1 MRILYVAP
9 QYDYGKPE
17 QGYSFE
23 HNNFYDFLSKSG
35 HELIYFDF
43 LTLLKDLG
51 KERMNSRLLETVN
64 SERPELMFTVLFTDE
79 FDPATVKAIS
89 ENTNTTTVNWFCDDH
104 WRFEN
109 YSRHWAPWFNWVIT
123 TAASAIPKYADI
135 GYQNVIKSQWA
146 CNHFSYKK
154 IETDFKYDV
163 TFVGQPHG
171 NRRQIIA
178 CLKQNGI
185 DVQTFGAG
193 WEAGRVSQDS
203 MIRIFNESRINLNLS
218 NASIPLGGLQNPL
231 FKPAMDRLA
240 RALDT
245 IPFGPSIKKAGREVM
260 AIGQNPGT
268 SINTGK
274 QYFEQIKGRNFEV
287 PGCGGFL
294 LAGNVED
301 LESYY
306 EIGKEVVCFDDN
318 KDLIEKI
325 KYYLAHG
332 DERAAIAQRGYERTI
347 RDHTYA
353 RRFEDIFGKIGL
365 TNA

>member
-1 MRILYVAP
+1 
-9 QYDYGKPE
+9 
-17 QGYSFE
+17 
-23 HNNFYDFLSKSG
+23 
-35 HELIYFDF
+35 
-43 LTLLKDLG
+43 
-51 KERMNSRLLETVN
+51 
-64 SERPELMFTVLFTDE
+64 
-79 FDPATVKAIS
+79 
-89 ENTNTTTVNWFCDDH
+89 
-104 WRFEN
+104 
-109 YSRHWAPWFNWVIT
+109 
-123 TAASAIPKYADI
+123 
-135 GYQNVIKSQWA
+135 
-146 CNHFSYKK
+146 
-154 IETDFKYDV
+154 
-163 TFVGQPHG
+163 
-171 NRRQIIA
+171 
-178 CLKQNGI
+178 
-185 DVQTFGAG
+185 
-193 WEAGRVSQDS
+193 
-203 MIRIFNESRINLNLS
+203 
-218 NASIPLGGLQNPL
+218 
-231 FKPAMDRLA
+231 MDRLA